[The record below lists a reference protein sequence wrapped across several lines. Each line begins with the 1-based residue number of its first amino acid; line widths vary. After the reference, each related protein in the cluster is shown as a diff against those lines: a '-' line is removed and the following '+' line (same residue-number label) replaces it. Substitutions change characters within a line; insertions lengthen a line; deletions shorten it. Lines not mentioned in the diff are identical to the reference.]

1 MDSRG
6 LIDKKNDEDYI
17 DYIVKKEIDLIELS
31 SSLRDTDNL
40 DFKWFSE
47 QAVEL
52 IALRIKT
59 TLATLASLKRTLW
72 LDWKNAVTVVQFNKV
87 DLNANQLSV

>member
-1 MDSRG
+1 LDSRG